1 MFFQTVKLSA
11 CISAS
16 PFRATEGSMMA
27 ELIKDPL
34 SVDELI
40 GNPGLDK
47 YEKHFLKELSGG
59 QQQRV
64 FSEELSRD
72 RKDLLKR

>member
-1 MFFQTVKLSA
+1 
-11 CISAS
+11 
-16 PFRATEGSMMA
+16 MMA
-27 ELIKDPL
+27 ELVKDPL
-34 SVDELI
+34 SVDKLI

-72 RKDLLKR
+72 REDLLKR